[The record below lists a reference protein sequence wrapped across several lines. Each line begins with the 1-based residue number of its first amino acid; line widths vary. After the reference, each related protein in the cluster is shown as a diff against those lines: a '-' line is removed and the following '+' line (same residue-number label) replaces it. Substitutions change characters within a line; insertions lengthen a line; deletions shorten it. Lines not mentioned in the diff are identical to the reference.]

1 MYFDSRRSTVLATN
15 GMVATSQPLAAM
27 AGLQALMDGGNATDA
42 AITAAAA
49 LNVVEPNST
58 GVGGDLFALV
68 WNEKEKSVRAI
79 NGSGRAAAASDIEEL
94 TSQGYRSMA
103 RHRAVLG
110 VRAGDGARLGDA
122 AGGVRHDA
130 PVRGCWSRPSA
141 TPRTAFPSPRSSPS
155 SGRTTCPSC
164 GCTRRARRCWS
175 TATRRARA
183 T

>member
-79 NGSGRAAAASDIEEL
+79 NGSGRAAAASNIEEL
-94 TSQGYRSMA
+94 TSQGYRAMPGAGPYSVCVPGTV
-103 RHRAVLG
+103 HGWETLRAECG
-110 VRAGDGARLGDA
+110 SS
-122 AGGVRHDA
+122 A
-130 PVRGCWSRPSA
+130 PV
-141 TPRTAFPSPRSSPS
+141 TA
-155 SGRTTCPSC
+155 
-164 GCTRRARRCWS
+164 A
-175 TATRRARA
+175 
-183 T
+183 